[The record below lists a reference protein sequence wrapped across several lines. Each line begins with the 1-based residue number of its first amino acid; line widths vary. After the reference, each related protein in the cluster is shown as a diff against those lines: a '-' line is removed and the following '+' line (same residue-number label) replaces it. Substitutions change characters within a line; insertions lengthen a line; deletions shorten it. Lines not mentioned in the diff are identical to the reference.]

1 MLFRSLDVMRASPN
15 GLNNEELIQRLQRQN
30 AIGPFGNTH
39 NIPDPLKWRYAVRH
53 TLALGLLRADYAVDR
68 LFPTEAGKLV
78 WRGGQRVGFPRYPN
92 DVVQKPIA
100 KPSRD
105 ADPEVLKRLKE
116 WREKTAEEKGVPAFK
131 IVTDTV
137 LQNLAAICPVT
148 PEALLKIPGI
158 SPRFADRY
166 GMSVLGLL
174 LNS

>member
-1 MLFRSLDVMRASPN
+1 M
-15 GLNNEELIQRLQRQN
+15 GQ
-30 AIGPFGNTH
+30 NTH
-39 NIPDPLKWRYAVRH
+39 PLKWRYAVRH